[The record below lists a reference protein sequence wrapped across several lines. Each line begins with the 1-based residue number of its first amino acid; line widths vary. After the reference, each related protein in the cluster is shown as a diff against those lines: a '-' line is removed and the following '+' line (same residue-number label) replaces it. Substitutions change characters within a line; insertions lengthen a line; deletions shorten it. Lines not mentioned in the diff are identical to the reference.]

1 MLRKYCRWRQKHSA
15 RSSPAIIIARSVL
28 VHQWYCSIYLTYFGK
43 MLSTKSVAILSALT
57 LGAVVLAGA
66 YDGKVNL
73 PTLNR
78 RHVDTR
84 HGPALTNA

>member
-1 MLRKYCRWRQKHSA
+1 
-15 RSSPAIIIARSVL
+15 
-28 VHQWYCSIYLTYFGK
+28 
-43 MLSTKSVAILSALT
+43 MLSSRPVAILSALT

-66 YDGKVNL
+66 YADKVNL
-73 PTLNR
+73 PTPNR